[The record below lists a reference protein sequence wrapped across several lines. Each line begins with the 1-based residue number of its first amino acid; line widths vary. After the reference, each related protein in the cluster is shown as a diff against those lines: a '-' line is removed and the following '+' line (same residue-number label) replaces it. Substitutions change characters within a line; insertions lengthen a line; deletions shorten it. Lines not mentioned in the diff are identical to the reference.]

1 MNPTPN
7 MPPIKKAVSQK
18 STRPGMV
25 KLIIKKY
32 KIKITNM

>member
-25 KLIIKKY
+25 KLIIKKV
-32 KIKITNM
+32 